1 MTDRSLSRVS
11 LNPNCT
17 IHEKRTEK
25 MSTITEQ
32 PCYTLINIPTDTE
45 PLNEL
50 QLKQDLEKGS
60 VHMKIDALKKTIHMI
75 LSGERLPGL
84 LMTII
89 RFVLPLQN
97 HTIKKLLLIFWE
109 IVPKTSADGKLLQEM
124 ILVCDAYR
132 KDLQHPNEF
141 VRGSTLRYIEMN
153 MLTDV
158 GHII

>member
-1 MTDRSLSRVS
+1 MMTFNLQVIKRSFSTK
-11 LNPNCT
+11 CET
-17 IHEKRTEK
+17 IEK
-25 MSTITEQ
+25 MSTIAEQ
-32 PCYTLINIPTDTE
+32 PCYTLINVPTDTE

-50 QLKQDLEKGS
+50 QLKQDLEKGD
-60 VHMKIDALKKTIHMI
+60 VHTKIEALKKTIHTI

-89 RFVLPLQN
+89 RFVLPLQD

-109 IVPKTSADGKLLQEM
+109 IVPKTSPDGKLLQEM

-141 VRGSTLRYIEMN
+141 VRGSTLRY
-153 MLTDV
+153 
-158 GHII
+158 